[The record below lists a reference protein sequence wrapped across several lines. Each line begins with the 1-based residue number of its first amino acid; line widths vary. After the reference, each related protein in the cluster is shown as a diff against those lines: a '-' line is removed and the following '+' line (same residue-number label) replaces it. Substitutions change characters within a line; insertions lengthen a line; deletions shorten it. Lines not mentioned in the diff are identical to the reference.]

1 MRMTCSLLAVISLTL
16 GGCYELPRPIFLK
29 GEHAAISGTYL
40 CSGLDTRKDT
50 LTEQASGVFFKDYR
64 YVTASGDV
72 LTLRRI
78 SEALYAAQIESQ
90 SRVFLSYLDISNPGA
105 FSILVPDL
113 FTNAHQLDAIAS
125 ANHITSRPSPANSDF
140 ILLNG
145 TDDDL
150 ATFVTAHKGNV
161 LSILYTCTRQ
171 TT

>member
-1 MRMTCSLLAVISLTL
+1 MLSLA
-16 GGCYELPRPIFLK
+16 GCYEIPRPIFMK
-29 GEHAAISGTYL
+29 GEHAAIAGTYL
-40 CSGLDTRKDT
+40 CSGLDTKRDT
-50 LTEQASGVFFKDYR
+50 LTEQASGIFFKDYR

-78 SEALYAAQIESQ
+78 SESLYAAQIESQ

-113 FTNAHQLDAIAS
+113 FTKTGQLDAIAS
-125 ANHITSRPSPANSDF
+125 ANHITSQPSPANSDF

-150 ATFVTAHKGNV
+150 AAFATAHDGNV